1 MPSPEGGTPLAL
13 KDALSF
19 LEAMRGQRA
28 MVELGYGAWTL
39 ARFPLHVED
48 ADLDEEFLTV
58 IGDVSDMGD
67 ALVYS
72 EVNLPLAQEGGYEI
86 SIAAGEMRLI
96 SEEGMRLS
104 VTALGA

>member
-1 MPSPEGGTPLAL
+1 MPSVEGGTPLAL

-19 LEAMRGQRA
+19 LEGMRGRRA
-28 MVELGYGAWTL
+28 LVELGYGAWAL
-39 ARFPLHVED
+39 ARFPLHIED

-58 IGDVSDMGD
+58 IGDFSDLGD
-67 ALVYS
+67 AVVYS

-86 SIAAGEMRLI
+86 SIAAGEMRLV

-104 VTALGA
+104 VTVLDA

>member
-1 MPSPEGGTPLAL
+1 MPSTEGGTPLAL

-19 LEAMRGQRA
+19 LEAIRGRRA
-28 MVELGYGAWTL
+28 LVELGYGGWAL

-48 ADLDEEFLTV
+48 ADFDEEFLTV
-58 IGDVSDMGD
+58 IGDVSDLGE

-86 SIAAGEMRLI
+86 SIAAGEMRLV
-96 SEEGMRLS
+96 SEEGMRLA
-104 VTALGA
+104 VTVLDA